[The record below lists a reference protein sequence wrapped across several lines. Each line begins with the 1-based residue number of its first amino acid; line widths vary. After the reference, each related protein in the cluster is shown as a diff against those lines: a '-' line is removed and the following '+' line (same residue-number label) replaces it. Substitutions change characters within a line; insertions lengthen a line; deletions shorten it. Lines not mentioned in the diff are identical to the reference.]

1 MRPGI
6 ESLARRGIPRGAGV
20 ALHYLAVVGLIALFA
35 WLVVP
40 RALGQVETALGVSS
54 VPTSA
59 GDPTPAAP
67 HSTRGQHQIPLAP
80 QKRPPEK
87 PPPAHLPRP
96 RLGDGQKGGGNPNRD
111 LFV

>member
-6 ESLARRGIPRGAGV
+6 ESLAQRGIPRGAGV

-40 RALGQVETALGVSS
+40 RALGQVEAALGVSS

-59 GDPTPAAP
+59 GDPTHPGRHPSRAQAEYP
-67 HSTRGQHQIPLAP
+67 PRPSE
-80 QKRPPEK
+80 RPPET
-87 PPPAHLPRP
+87 PPPAQRLRP
-96 RLGDGQKGGGNPNRD
+96 RLGRRKKGRGKLR
-111 LFV
+111 